1 MAKTVDQ
8 FSTIE
13 DFRQKYNEL
22 AIDVGDKSGLRT
34 TSSATVIDALNSLE
48 DKSFF
53 FQEFVYVAT
62 AGQTVFSGDD
72 SFGNSLEF
80 RSNRIQVFKN
90 AEHLVE
96 GDDFTISGAIGN
108 THTIITLTSSATVSD
123 KLVIYSFTGSYLGT
137 SIGAGSGV
145 AGQFTETAANTIYN
159 INSNGVILNG
169 DGSPNQT
176 TSLQSGFNIQLAG
189 KTYSEDNIQVA
200 SGKTVTAD
208 TFIGNLTGNA
218 DTVTNGVYTTDT
230 GSVTNTMLAGS
241 IANSKLSNNSITIGD
256 SVIALGGTDTTITGL
271 TSVTSTNFVGNLT
284 GNVTGNS
291 ATVSSINTHAI
302 SDLSDVSVTS
312 PSTGQVLSWDGSNF
326 TNSNPAATFSAQDA
340 RNAISGGDGLAFNS
354 GTGVMDANTSNGITT
369 SSDNIV
375 LDYETVSVAPS
386 SVGSTSTGHLWFVI

>member
-271 TSVTSTNFVGNLT
+271 TSVTSTSFVGNLT

>member
-208 TFIGNLTGNA
+208 TFIGDLTGNA
-218 DTVTNGVYTTDT
+218 DTVTNGVYTTDI

-312 PSTGQVLSWDGSNF
+312 PSSGQVLSWDGSNF

-340 RNAISGGDGLAFNS
+340 RNAISGGDGLAFNG

>member
-340 RNAISGGDGLAFNS
+340 RNAISGGDGLDFNS
-354 GTGVMDANTSNGITT
+354 STGVMDANTSNGITT

>member
-189 KTYSEDNIQVA
+189 KTFSEDNIQVA

-271 TSVTSTNFVGNLT
+271 TSVTSTSFVGNLT

-291 ATVSSINTHAI
+291 DTVSSINTHTI

-326 TNSNPAATFSAQDA
+326 TNSNPAATFTAQDA
-340 RNAISGGDGLAFNS
+340 RDAISGGDGLAFNG

>member
-208 TFIGNLTGNA
+208 TFIGDLTGNA
-218 DTVTNGVYTTDT
+218 DTVTNGVYTTDI

-271 TSVTSTNFVGNLT
+271 TSVTSTSFVGNLT

-340 RNAISGGDGLAFNS
+340 RDAISGGDGLAFNG